1 MLILASPRFFISFV
15 NEKVQKYS
23 VIFALKFARYPPL
36 KTDVKTWDFRGKN
49 SLQSPRK
56 SHKAT
61 LYHPVF

>member
-36 KTDVKTWDFRGKN
+36 KTDVKTRDFGAKN
-49 SLQSPRK
+49 SLKSPEK
-56 SHKAT
+56 FPEVY
-61 LYHPVF
+61 LYHHAF